1 MVFWMEV
8 FEDSVKLISK
18 KSVLNWIEP
27 ELEGLGID
35 EKQNSEDG

>member
-8 FEDSVKLISK
+8 FEDSVKLIS